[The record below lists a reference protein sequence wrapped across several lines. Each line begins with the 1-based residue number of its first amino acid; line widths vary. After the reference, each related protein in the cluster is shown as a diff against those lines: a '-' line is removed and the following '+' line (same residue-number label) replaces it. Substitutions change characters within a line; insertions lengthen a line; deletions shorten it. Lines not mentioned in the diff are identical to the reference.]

1 VEKKAETD
9 DSAPSSTDTED
20 DANDLLK
27 PKALVFEQKAADKSL
42 EKAADKSL
50 DIAADKSLDKATKV
64 KGLAESDRVRIQEQ
78 KKRAKEILREKHIE
92 AFEVQAATDMATGDD
107 TMMACYNELVHTLVG
122 GPVMND
128 GSPIIKKRKASSRAV
143 GKSSILKKSKDDEE
157 IKTYSMGGV
166 VVQTEG
172 ASSFKMLDIIK
183 NAQQKGAKILDDATG
198 NLMKKVPCGF
208 YPSCVTALEKDGVV
222 IGGIVIQPPDHRRIN
237 KLVYLCGEHKVDMQ
251 EPMVEE
257 RNTKESLADMVD
269 KDNAVDDADCSLD
282 ELEASVGE
290 EQLEMSITF
299 GGGRKQD
306 SKVEKE
312 EIVAG
317 VKESTE
323 EVMDDK
329 EGASDDEFMSQSLF
343 IKRP

>member
-1 VEKKAETD
+1 
-9 DSAPSSTDTED
+9 
-20 DANDLLK
+20 
-27 PKALVFEQKAADKSL
+27 
-42 EKAADKSL
+42 
-50 DIAADKSLDKATKV
+50 
-64 KGLAESDRVRIQEQ
+64 
-78 KKRAKEILREKHIE
+78 
-92 AFEVQAATDMATGDD
+92 M
-107 TMMACYNELVHTLVG
+107 
-122 GPVMND
+122 
-128 GSPIIKKRKASSRAV
+128 
-143 GKSSILKKSKDDEE
+143 
-157 IKTYSMGGV
+157 
-166 VVQTEG
+166 VQTEG
-172 ASSFKMLDIIK
+172 TSSFKMLEIIK
-183 NAQQKGAKILDDATG
+183 NAQQKGEKILDDATG
-198 NLMKKVPCGF
+198 NLVKKVPCGF
-208 YPSCVTALEKDGVV
+208 YPSALEKDGVV

-299 GGGRKQD
+299 GGGRIKD

-312 EIVAG
+312 ETVAV
-317 VKESTE
+317 VKEATE

-343 IKRP
+343 TKRP